1 MQVLNLQDNK
11 KAPLYVILAGM
22 CWGIIGIFARKLS
35 ENGFSSI
42 QLTASRCA
50 ITAILLTVYLVFK
63 DREKLKIDKKDIWY
77 FIGTGIGSI
86 IFFNIFY
93 FMTIQETTLSI
104 ASILLYTAPCFVV
117 ILSSIIF
124 KERIT
129 LNKILALLMAFIGCV
144 LITGII
150 GMSSLNITSFGILTG
165 LGSGIC
171 YALYSIFGG
180 LALKKYD
187 TLTVTVYTF
196 IVASVSI
203 LPFSNM
209 TEMIQNIVTS
219 KIVLSNVLL
228 LGIVSTLVPFL
239 LYTLGLKNMEAG
251 KASVMA
257 FVEPMVATIVGIIL
271 FGEQLNIQ
279 NIVGIILIFMS
290 IILLN
295 LKKSILQL
303 KKLNEEASDN

>member
-1 MQVLNLQDNK
+1 
-11 KAPLYVILAGM
+11 
-22 CWGIIGIFARKLS
+22 
-35 ENGFSSI
+35 
-42 QLTASRCA
+42 
-50 ITAILLTVYLVFK
+50 
-63 DREKLKIDKKDIWY
+63 
-77 FIGTGIGSI
+77 
-86 IFFNIFY
+86 
-93 FMTIQETTLSI
+93 MTIQETTLSI

-124 KERIT
+124 KEKIT
-129 LNKILALLMAFIGCV
+129 LNKILALLMAFIGCI

-150 GMSSLNITSFGILTG
+150 GMNSLNITGFGILTG

-171 YALYSIFGG
+171 YALYSIFGR

-196 IVASVSI
+196 IVASVGI

-209 TEMIQNIVTS
+209 TEMIGNIVAS
-219 KIVLSNVLL
+219 KIVLTNVLL

-239 LYTLGLKNMEAG
+239 LYTLGLKHMEAG

-257 FVEPMVATIVGIIL
+257 FVEPMVATIVGIIF

-279 NIVGIILIFMS
+279 NIVGIVLIFMS

-295 LKKSILQL
+295 LKKSIIQL
-303 KKLNEEASDN
+303 KILNEEASDT